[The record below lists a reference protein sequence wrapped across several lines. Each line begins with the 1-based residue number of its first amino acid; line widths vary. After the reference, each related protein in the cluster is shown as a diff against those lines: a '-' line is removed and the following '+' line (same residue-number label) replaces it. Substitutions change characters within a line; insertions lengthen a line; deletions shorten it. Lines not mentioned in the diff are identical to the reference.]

1 MDKTRSNRYSLQKR
15 KAEEPNKK
23 KKSVRKKKR
32 VTFLEE
38 EKENVPKK
46 NNEEMIDAEEIAD
59 VIANAKNIVPVR
71 NVTDNLMKEYT
82 GNSKEHDKKR
92 PYSL

>member
-1 MDKTRSNRYSLQKR
+1 MDKTRSPRYSLRKR
-15 KAEEPNKK
+15 KAKELNKK
-23 KKSVRKKKR
+23 KKPVRKKKR
-32 VTFLEE
+32 VSFIEE

-59 VIANAKNIVPVR
+59 LIANTKNVVSVR